1 MAQTGFT
8 PIQLYRTTTAST
20 APSAGN
26 LADGELAINVTDGR
40 LFYKDN
46 GGVVQTIGWKNVPV
60 SAGGTGATTAAGA
73 LTNLGAVA
81 KAGDTMT
88 GVLGITGGTVS
99 APGLTF
105 SGDTNTGIFSPAAD
119 TIAFTEG
126 GVETFRLDSSGNAT
140 FTGTAAMASS
150 FLRNRIINGDM
161 RIDQRNAGALV
172 TLTSGGVYPVDRFVG
187 FEDSDGVMTAQ
198 RSTTAPTGFVNSLQ
212 FTTTTADSS
221 LSALQYAI
229 VQQIIEGSNI
239 SDLGWGTASAQTI
252 TLSFWVRSSLTGTFG
267 GALRNSDFTRSYPF
281 TYTISAANTWEQK
294 SVVIPGDTTG
304 TWLTTTGNGVRVS
317 FGLGVGSGYSGTAGA
332 WASANAFSATGAVS
346 VIGTL
351 NATWFVT
358 GVQFEVGTATTPFER
373 RQFGQEFFLCQRYY
387 MSLPTQ
393 ILFTGYN
400 SAGDGFYNN
409 IALPVNM
416 RATPSVIANNVVL
429 LNSNSFV
436 VNAVTSS
443 NLRMQ
448 ATANPAGLAYVTYDI
463 TLSAELS

>member
-46 GGVVQTIGWKNVPV
+46 AGAVQTIGWKNVPV
-60 SAGGTGATTAAGA
+60 SAGGTGATTASAA

-88 GVLGITGGTVS
+88 GVLVVVGGTVS
-99 APGLTF
+99 APGIAF
-105 SGDTNTGIFSPAAD
+105 SGDTNTGIYSPAAD

-126 GVETFRLDSSGNAT
+126 GTEVLRLDSSSNAT
-140 FTGTAAMASS
+140 FAGTAVMASS

-161 RIDQRNAGALV
+161 RIDQRNAGASV
-172 TLTSGGVYPVDRFVG
+172 TLTAGGVYPVDRFVG
-187 FEDSDGVMTAQ
+187 FEDTDGVMTAQ

-212 FTTTTADSS
+212 FTTTTADAS
-221 LSALQYAI
+221 LSSLQYAA
-229 VQQIIEGSNI
+229 VQQLIEGSNI
-239 SDLGWGTASAQTI
+239 SDLGWGTASAQTV

-267 GALRNSDFTRSYPF
+267 GVLKNSAADRSYVF
-281 TYTISAANTWEQK
+281 TYTISSANTWEQK
-294 SVVIPGDTTG
+294 AVVVPGDTSG
-304 TWLTTTGNGVRVS
+304 TWLTTTGIGLRVT
-317 FGLGVGSGYSGTAGA
+317 FGLGVGSGYSGAAGA
-332 WASANAFSATGAVS
+332 WSASNLLSATGAVS

-358 GVQFEVGTATTPFER
+358 GVQLEVGTAATPFER
-373 RQFGQEFFLCQRYY
+373 RQFGQEFFLCQRYFT
-387 MSLPTQ
+387 SLPSQ
-393 ILFTGYN
+393 ILFTGYS
-400 SAGDGFYNN
+400 SANDGFYNN
-409 IALPVNM
+409 AVLPVNM
-416 RATPSVIANNVVL
+416 RATPSIVASNVFL
-429 LNSNSFV
+429 LNANTFT

-448 ATANPAGLAYVTYDI
+448 ATANPAGVAYVTYDV
-463 TLSAELS
+463 TLSAEL